1 MARSTRKRTDPTTK
15 SAAKST
21 RKAFKEDSKQGR
33 PPLMSDVARLARV
46 TAMTVSR
53 ALRTPALVSPE
64 TLARVEAAIAK
75 TGFVPN
81 YVAGSLSSSHSRII
95 VCIVPT
101 IMNSVFSGMVE
112 GLSDVL
118 RAKNYQ
124 LLLGSTNFDLD
135 VEEKLLREFLGWRPA
150 GIVVTGHR
158 HTRGARSML
167 LNSGV
172 PVVETWHLDG
182 KPMDTVVGF
191 SNYHAAYEMTR
202 ALINW
207 GYRKIALSYINA
219 HNNDRS
225 TARRDGHRQALID
238 AGRKPDPSLE
248 AEVRF
253 TFGAGREA
261 AARLISAHPDIDAI
275 MCASDALAAGV
286 LMECLRRGLRVPKDV
301 AVTGFGDVELSAELV
316 PSLTTVRLPR
326 NEIGRRTAEV
336 LLDRIAGVRPAMT
349 QYDCGFSIVRR
360 ESA

>member
-1 MARSTRKRTDPTTK
+1 MAKTKRKRTSRP
-15 SAAKST
+15 AQPT
-21 RKAFKEDSKQGR
+21 RKGSMKR
-33 PPLMSDVARLARV
+33 VPLMSDVARIARV

-53 ALRTPALVSPE
+53 ALRTPALVSPA
-64 TLARVEAAIAK
+64 TLARVEAAVVK

-95 VCIVPT
+95 VAVVPT

-124 LLLGSTNFDLD
+124 LLLGSTNFDLN

-150 GIVVTGHR
+150 GIVVTGNK
-158 HTRGARSML
+158 HTRGTRTIL
-167 LNSGV
+167 QNSDV

-182 KPMDTVVGF
+182 KPIDTVVGF

-202 ALINW
+202 SLINW
-207 GYRKIALSYINA
+207 GYKKIALSYINA

-225 TARRDGHRQALID
+225 TARRDGYRQALRD
-238 AGRKPDPSLE
+238 AGRKVDPTLE
-248 AEVRF
+248 SEVTF

-261 AARLISAHPDIDAI
+261 ANRLLSAHPNLDAI
-275 MCASDALAAGV
+275 MCASDALATGV
-286 LMECLRRGLRVPKDV
+286 LMECLRRKMRVPKDV

-326 NEIGRRTAEV
+326 NEIGRRTADV
-336 LLDRIAGVRPAMT
+336 LLGRIAGARAIMT